1 MLLHFC
7 SFTGLLWGNCVT
19 FNYLRI
25 YRTGNWM
32 KIEISSPFTKTNK
45 KIAKNNNNTHGVEHK
60 NLSEIKAYAGRQQWQ
75 LQLQQQ

>member
-7 SFTGLLWGNCVT
+7 SFAGLLRGNCVT

-45 KIAKNNNNTHGVEHK
+45 KMAKNNNNNTRVEHK
-60 NLSEIKAYAGRQQWQ
+60 NLSEIKGDARQQ
-75 LQLQQQ
+75 

>member
-45 KIAKNNNNTHGVEHK
+45 KIAKK
-60 NLSEIKAYAGRQQWQ
+60 
-75 LQLQQQ
+75 QQQQHTE